1 MANLQVWG
9 QAPRRAAG
17 TQRLW
22 RAQGRQEG
30 PQGWEG
36 PQGQEAPHHLPP
48 SPPLSPEHAGGL
60 AAAQGLPPAQ
70 GELSP
75 SAQAGCE
82 VPRRCQQHTRAP
94 SRPRRAGSTRS
105 RRGSGFACGGRGR
118 NFANPITSLPSSL
131 TEHGI
136 DFPHW
141 VYLGCLFCE
150 KANLGR
156 LTVAPGL
163 MRKPCQ
169 RRQRFPRLAPCRPV
183 IGHSAQCRLRICP
196 AHSLHTACTACTAFT
211 QPLHSLHSSARSGS
225 SRRLLRGCAWS
236 AWQRLPGARRGTRW
250 GIWLGSSPSKQF
262 KAAALEAC
270 IDSGRSFCSQNHL
283 PLHVVA
289 NLADKERLHTAGW
302 ALRGVVS
309 RA

>member
-94 SRPRRAGSTRS
+94 SWPCRAGSTRS

-141 VYLGCLFCE
+141 VYLDCLFCE
-150 KANLGR
+150 KAKLGR

-196 AHSLHTACTACTAFT
+196 AHSLHSLHSLHTAFT
-211 QPLHSLHSSARSGS
+211 QPAQLGSLWLESPLTPRLRLERVAAPSRSAQGDALGDLAGKLAFQAIQSCRTGSLH
-225 SRRLLRGCAWS
+225 
-236 AWQRLPGARRGTRW
+236 
-250 GIWLGSSPSKQF
+250 
-262 KAAALEAC
+262 
-270 IDSGRSFCSQNHL
+270 
-283 PLHVVA
+283 
-289 NLADKERLHTAGW
+289 
-302 ALRGVVS
+302 
-309 RA
+309 